1 MPRSTLAFASALLA
15 AAFLIA
21 GCATLFEPLEQQL
34 LFRSRPADPERFAA
48 ILERDASVEEVRLT
62 TADAVQLDGL
72 LKRASAAAPGARYP
86 LVIIFGGVARE
97 TSWMI
102 GWGNKPPEWGW
113 LLVNYRGYGLSQ
125 GRPSERA
132 LLEDARLVYDWAAAR
147 ADVDATNI
155 VVLGRSLG
163 SYVAVSLA
171 AQRPVRGAILATP
184 FDSLAAIG
192 AKRYPLLP
200 VGMLANGHYDSA
212 TLAPGIAVP
221 ALFVLAQNDE
231 VTPVAHGEALAR
243 AWGGPKRVV
252 TLPDTG
258 HRMLEWRQEYWR
270 EISTFLREMNAAPGV
285 RSISRR

>member
-1 MPRSTLAFASALLA
+1 MRRTTLLFAFSLLA
-15 AAFLIA
+15 AELLLA

-62 TADAVQLDGL
+62 TADAVQLHGL

-86 LVIIFGGVARE
+86 LVIVFGGVARE

-102 GWGNKPPEWGW
+102 GWGDKPPEWGW

-147 ADVDATNI
+147 ADVDATHI

-212 TLAPGIAVP
+212 ALAPGIAAP

-231 VTPVAHGEALAR
+231 VTPVTHGEALAR
-243 AWGGPKRVV
+243 AWAGPKRVV

-270 EISTFLREMNAAPGV
+270 EVGTFLREMNAAPGV